1 LILTGV
7 QSWWDTNPSN
17 ASGFLDVRGWPASG
31 PSRRSEP
38 RSGCPYSE
46 RLAAKD
52 YPTKHH
58 AAVERAK
65 AAVMAEFLRPRM
77 NHALPSRNENGPA
90 SNYNF
95 ANDSRAS
102 GCFRRALNLRVA
114 GYDLHHWSDCDPRLG
129 WPVPE
134 QRRFEWAGHEAS
146 PHPMRALGAVSKTDF
161 ADRPQQVWAA
171 MRSPSRQ
178 AARNG
183 PGKTGTAK
191 NAPRFGPGEL
201 GLAKRSPLAGH
212 SVAVCIPGQSR
223 PHLGARRD
231 VHREASGRAAL
242 QFRLRSILRKTAK
255 LRAEAGNL
263 IQAREFEPFQGT
275 LRTGHQVLKR
285 RLGAAHEWPPMSDSH
300 VLTDG

>member
-1 LILTGV
+1 
-7 QSWWDTNPSN
+7 
-17 ASGFLDVRGWPASG
+17 
-31 PSRRSEP
+31 
-38 RSGCPYSE
+38 
-46 RLAAKD
+46 
-52 YPTKHH
+52 
-58 AAVERAK
+58 
-65 AAVMAEFLRPRM
+65 M
-77 NHALPSRNENGPA
+77 NHALPSRSENGPS

-95 ANDSRAS
+95 ASDSRAS

-134 QRRFEWAGHEAS
+134 QRRFEWAGHSAS

-191 NAPRFGPGEL
+191 NAPRFGPGDL